1 MRKSPP
7 LRGRGGRS
15 GALIGVTICLAGVCL
30 AVSGLVLAATSQTS
44 ANIEGT
50 RKADVLRGTAGGDL
64 IRGLDGNDRIFGL
77 AGNDRLQGARGNDE
91 IFPGPGRDV
100 VNGGPGN
107 DRIMARDGQSDAI
120 ECGAGK
126 DTVVS
131 DKVDRVSADC
141 KAAAPKPVRIVTD
154 DLVVLED
161 ESWSCLGPVDI
172 DIVRVTMPTRV
183 EDAVR
188 IDENC
193 SGRVGRLELNTWT
206 ADGIKVQN
214 RGIVAHDFVI
224 ESGYVKCHD
233 RAGDYHQDGIQV
245 MGGTR
250 LTFRNLAV
258 DCLGNANFFV
268 AKGGAR
274 SSTPT
279 DVVCENCVLGPGS
292 AQTLFYATSLRSGVR
307 GSTICTGRFRAVR
320 VEVDALDRI
329 DENNRVLP
337 RGDPGCANVTGR

>member
-1 MRKSPP
+1 
-7 LRGRGGRS
+7 
-15 GALIGVTICLAGVCL
+15 
-30 AVSGLVLAATSQTS
+30 
-44 ANIEGT
+44 
-50 RKADVLRGTAGGDL
+50 
-64 IRGLDGNDRIFGL
+64 
-77 AGNDRLQGARGNDE
+77 
-91 IFPGPGRDV
+91 
-100 VNGGPGN
+100 
-107 DRIMARDGQSDAI
+107 MARDGQSDVIA
-120 ECGAGK
+120 CGAGK

-131 DKVDRVSADC
+131 DKLDRVSADC

-193 SGRVGRLELNTWT
+193 SGRVGRLEVNTWT

-233 RAGDYHQDGIQV
+233 VAGDYHQDGIQV

-250 LTFRNLAV
+250 LTFRNLAI
-258 DCLGNANFFV
+258 DCLGNANFFL
-268 AKGGAR
+268 ARGGAQ

-307 GSTICTGRFRAVR
+307 RSTICTGRFRAVR
-320 VEVDALDRI
+320 VEVDALEQDRR
-329 DENNRVLP
+329 EQP
-337 RGDPGCANVTGR
+337 RAAERRSGCANVTGR